1 MSGPG
6 LLFLLLVGGFV
17 WGGFLLLV
25 VRAVRREA
33 GKSRAREGGEPGD

>member
-1 MSGPG
+1 MSGPA

-17 WGGFLLLV
+17 WGGFLLLL

-33 GKSRAREGGEPGD
+33 GKSRAPEAGEAGD